1 MEPVLLCTPNF
12 SEGRNA
18 AAVEA
23 IVQAVASVPGVKV
36 LAVDSG
42 ATVNRT
48 VVAFGGAPGAVF
60 QAARALYEAALKRID
75 MRQHQGVHPRI
86 GAVDVCPFTP
96 YRGVE
101 LSWLKAEVERFAQDI
116 ADSFRLPVYLYAQSA
131 RTEARRSLPAL
142 RKGGYEGL
150 AERLKSPDW
159 APDYGPLVP
168 NPRAGATVIGVRDY
182 IAAFNLTLNTRS
194 DAIAQRIARAVRASN
209 GGLPY
214 VQAMGWF
221 LPELGFAQ
229 VSINILDLRAMPLH
243 RVFEAVDEAARAQRV
258 RITGTEIVGILPEW
272 ALLETGRHFLSSAG
286 EAVDSVSAAELVQVA
301 IRSLMLE
308 RFQPEDRLPE
318 WVFGPAEPGADLG
331 EFPLRELLW
340 GLAERQSTL
349 SPTLT
354 VIVETAM
361 ALSLASRLAA
371 GLPARN
377 AFSHAEYMQL
387 LQDVLLLLQKPK
399 LDLEDLRFLGRKL
412 LRGFALFRQMGE
424 ALALHNREEM
434 LLLAQLF
441 SGAVEL
447 LAAAYAPF
455 QNQLPELA
463 QERHD
468 IQLQGRF
475 FQEELLSR
483 VRI

>member
-1 MEPVLLCTPNF
+1 M
-12 SEGRNA
+12 
-18 AAVEA
+18 
-23 IVQAVASVPGVKV
+23 
-36 LAVDSG
+36 
-42 ATVNRT
+42 
-48 VVAFGGAPGAVF
+48 
-60 QAARALYEAALKRID
+60 
-75 MRQHQGVHPRI
+75 HPRI

-96 YRGVE
+96 YRGIE
-101 LSWLKAEVERFAQDI
+101 LAWLKAEVERFAQEI
-116 ADSFRLPVYLYAQSA
+116 ADTFRLPVYLYAQSA
-131 RTEARRSLPAL
+131 RTEARRSLPAI
-142 RKGGYEGL
+142 RKGGYEKL
-150 AERLKSPDW
+150 AERLKSPEW

-168 NPRAGATVIGVRDY
+168 NARAGATVIGVRDY

-194 DAIAQRIARAVRASN
+194 EAIAQRIARTVRASS
-209 GGLPY
+209 GGLPH
-214 VQAMGWF
+214 VQAIGWF

-229 VSINILDLRAMPLH
+229 VSVNVLDLRAMPLY

-272 ALLETGRHFLSSAG
+272 ALLETGRHFLASAG
-286 EAVDSVSAAELVQVA
+286 EPTDSLSAADLVKVA
-301 IRSLMLE
+301 LRSLMLE
-308 RFQPEDRLPE
+308 RFRPEERLPE
-318 WVFGPAEPGADLG
+318 WVFGAAGPSTDISEL
-331 EFPLRELLW
+331 PLRELLW
-340 GLAERQSTL
+340 SLAERQSPL
-349 SPTLT
+349 APTIA
-354 VIVETAM
+354 VIIEAAL

-387 LQDVLLLLQKPK
+387 LQDILLLLQKPK
-399 LDLEDLRFLGRKL
+399 LELEDLRLLGRKL

-455 QNQLPELA
+455 QAQLPELA